1 MPASQ
6 PKYIGMTKP
15 KLIGEV
21 ERLTSEL
28 AEAER
33 KNRLMMTWIT
43 SIDQHYMAVMRNLDT
58 INVSMVEGRADFL
71 SFLKEV
77 AGEDKT

>member
-1 MPASQ
+1 MSTSQ

-21 ERLTSEL
+21 ERLISEL
-28 AEAER
+28 EEAER

-43 SIDQHYMAVMRNLDT
+43 SIDQHYTAVIRNLNT
-58 INVSMVEGRADFL
+58 INESMIEGRADFL